1 MEDDARLVTATRAVN
16 FDRNQKSSIAWRLP
30 HNRASH
36 YPRRNKGD
44 EQVNEIQPSERF
56 AGQTIAQ
63 TERMKELAASGGSE
77 SPTLIYVTE
86 EERKILQALKSEYP
100 ELLTQAKIVKL
111 IGLDVGRRTIQKRL
125 PILRD
130 VKKLVVQ
137 PDGPKSGY
145 GLSDVGWKAVTAGM

>member
-1 MEDDARLVTATRAVN
+1 MTNRNIARPLPPGPATP
-16 FDRNQKSSIAWRLP
+16 NQR
-30 HNRASH
+30 HN
-36 YPRRNKGD
+36 GVD
-44 EQVNEIQPSERF
+44 EQ
-56 AGQTIAQ
+56 
-63 TERMKELAASGGSE
+63 MKDVQSSTSDGSD

-86 EERKILQALKSEYP
+86 EECKILQALKSEYP
-100 ELLTQAKIVKL
+100 ELLTQAKIAKL

-145 GLSDVGWKAVTAGM
+145 GLSDAGWKAVTTGM